1 MTVAAPRAVHALAKQ
16 VCAHILR
23 PHGATLECLRSRHAS
38 PWLGYLRAR
47 CFIELTAHKIEG
59 TFSRP
64 FSQDTA
70 AEILGRDRASIQ
82 YGIRKWG
89 LR

>member
-1 MTVAAPRAVHALAKQ
+1 MTVAPKALHALAKQ
-16 VCAHILR
+16 VCASILR

-47 CFIELTAHKIEG
+47 CFLELTEHRIDG
-59 TFSRP
+59 TFDRP
-64 FSQDTA
+64 FSHDTA
-70 AEILGRDRASIQ
+70 AELLGRDRSSIN
-82 YGIRKWG
+82 YAIRKWS